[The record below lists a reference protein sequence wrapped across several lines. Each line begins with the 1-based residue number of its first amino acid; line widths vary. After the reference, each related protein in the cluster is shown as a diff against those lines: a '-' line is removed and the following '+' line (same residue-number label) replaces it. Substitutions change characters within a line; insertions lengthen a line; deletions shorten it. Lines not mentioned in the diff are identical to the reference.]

1 MELHQLRYFLAALEE
16 GSFTGAADKHRLTQQ
31 AISKSINRLEQE
43 LGVKLF
49 LRDAHRLE
57 PTDAGRMLAAHAQMM
72 DAESRRFQ
80 RHLGELLG
88 TAPGELRIGTGPTAA
103 RRLVAR
109 AVQRLVNDRPGLHVS
124 VSAGTTRSMTPPL
137 KRGEL
142 DVFVSVLAER
152 SPDPQLKCHVLYRE
166 PTVLVGRVGHP
177 LATRNGVGL
186 ADTLQF
192 PWLGGAGMD
201 HWGDL
206 VRSSFVAAGLK
217 PPVPRVKTDSLP
229 FAYGLLADSDYL
241 SVMPIALVQHDLDAG
256 RIATIRAPVDWSRPM
271 ALFYRDTSRQSPAVG
286 AFVTILRSVAR
297 RLARR
302 STRPAASPRPRCRA

>member
-1 MELHQLRYFLAALEE
+1 MELHQLRYFLTALEE
-16 GSFTGAADKHRLTQQ
+16 GSFSAAGEKHRLTQQ

-49 LRDAHRLE
+49 LRDGHQFE
-57 PTDAGRMLAAHAQMM
+57 PTAAGKMLAAHAQVM

-88 TAPGELRIGTGPTAA
+88 TAPGELRVGTGPTAA
-103 RRLVAR
+103 RRLVAE
-109 AVQRLVNDRPGLHVS
+109 AVQRLVDDRPGMHVS
-124 VSAGTTRSMTPPL
+124 VSAGTTRSMAPQL

-152 SPDPQLKCHVLYRE
+152 SPDPHLKCAVMYRE
-166 PTVLVGRVGHP
+166 PTVLVGRAAHP
-177 LATRNGVGL
+177 LAKRSRVGL

-206 VRSSFVAAGLK
+206 VRSSFVAKGLK
-217 PPVPRVKTDSLP
+217 PPVPKVRTDSLP
-229 FAYGLLADSDYL
+229 FTYGLLEGSDYL
-241 SVMPIALVQHDLDAG
+241 SVMPVALVQHDLDAG
-256 RIATIRAPVDWSRPM
+256 RLVTIRTPVDWSRPM
-271 ALFYRDTSRQSPAVG
+271 ALFYRDGSTQSPAVG
-286 AFVTILRSVAR
+286 AFITILRSVAK
-297 RLARR
+297 RLARS
-302 STRPAASPRPRCRA
+302 STRSPA